1 MGRRSMSITWI
12 ILTLLTVMA
21 VMAVMAVLLFMLLK
35 RQSGLKQENSDD
47 AVRAE
52 LQRHRK
58 EMHESGSQLRQ
69 ELTSTVLNAVG
80 ELGKS
85 QAKHLEGVESRVKA
99 LTTSTESRLDKL
111 RDTVDKQ
118 LNTLRNDNKKELNEM
133 RKTVDERLQSTL
145 EKRLGESFKLVQTQL
160 KDVHEGLGEMQA
172 LATGVGDLSRVL
184 SNVKLRGTWGEYQV
198 EALLEQLFAP
208 EQYQANVET
217 KVGSGKRVEFA
228 IKMPGESGDLEKPL
242 WLPIDSKFPL
252 EDYERLMKASEEA
265 DDAGVKEASK
275 ALKRAFLVSAKD
287 IKEKYINPPDTTDF
301 AIMFLPTEGLYAEAI
316 RQPGLQQELLTK
328 HHIVPVGPTIFSAL
342 LSSLNMGFRT
352 LAIQKRS
359 SEVWQTLAAVKT
371 EFGKFGDVL
380 AKVKSQLDMA
390 SRTIDEKVLVRTKAM
405 QRKLKEVEALP
416 EARSTEILPLPA
428 PERDEDSKD

>member
-1 MGRRSMSITWI
+1 MEMTSI
-12 ILTLLTVMA
+12 ILAFLTFIA
-21 VMAVMAVLLFMLLK
+21 GLLFVFFR
-35 RQSGLKQENSDD
+35 RQNGLKQTNSDD
-47 AVRAE
+47 AVRVE

-58 EMHESGSQLRQ
+58 EMNESGSQLRQ
-69 ELTSTVLNAVG
+69 ELTSTILNTVG

-85 QAKHLEGVESRVKA
+85 QAKHLEGVESRVKT
-99 LTTSTESRLDKL
+99 LTSSTEKRLDKL

-118 LNTLRNDNKKELNEM
+118 LDTLRNDNKKELNEM

-184 SNVKLRGTWGEYQV
+184 TNVKLRGTWGEYQV

-217 KVGSGKRVEFA
+217 KIGSGKRVEFA
-228 IKMPGESGDLEKPL
+228 IKMPGESGTLDKPL

-252 EDYERLMKASEEA
+252 ADYERLMKASEEA

-275 ALKRAFLVSAKD
+275 ALRRAFLISAKD

-316 RQPGLQQELLTK
+316 RQPGLQQELLNT
-328 HHIVPVGPTIFSAL
+328 HHIIPAGPTIFSAL

-371 EFGKFGDVL
+371 EFGRFGDVL
-380 AKVKSQLDMA
+380 ARVKSQLEMA
-390 SRTIDEKVLVRTKAM
+390 SRTIDEKVLVRTRAM

-416 EARSTEILPLPA
+416 EASSAEILPLSTL
-428 PERDEDSKD
+428 EKDEDSED

>member
-1 MGRRSMSITWI
+1 MGRRSMEMTSI
-12 ILTLLTVMA
+12 ILAFLAFMA
-21 VMAVMAVLLFMLLK
+21 GLLFVFFR
-35 RQSGLKQENSDD
+35 RQNGLKQTNSDD
-47 AVRAE
+47 AVRVE

-58 EMHESGSQLRQ
+58 EMNESGSQLRQ
-69 ELTSTVLNAVG
+69 ELTSTILNTVG

-85 QAKHLEGVESRVKA
+85 QAKHLEGVESRVKT
-99 LTTSTESRLDKL
+99 LTSSTEKRLDKL

-118 LNTLRNDNKKELNEM
+118 LDTLRNDNKKELNEM

-184 SNVKLRGTWGEYQV
+184 TNVKLRGTWGEYQV

-217 KVGSGKRVEFA
+217 KIGSGKRVEFA
-228 IKMPGESGDLEKPL
+228 IKMPCESGTLDKPL

-252 EDYERLMKASEEA
+252 ADYERLMKASEEA

-275 ALKRAFLVSAKD
+275 ALRRAFLISAKD

-316 RQPGLQQELLTK
+316 RQPGLQQELLNT
-328 HHIVPVGPTIFSAL
+328 HHIIPAGPTIFSAL

-371 EFGKFGDVL
+371 EFGRFGDVL
-380 AKVKSQLDMA
+380 ARVKSQLEMA
-390 SRTIDEKVLVRTKAM
+390 SRTIDEKVLVRTRAM

-416 EARSTEILPLPA
+416 EASSAEILPLSTL
-428 PERDEDSKD
+428 EKDEDSED

>member
-1 MGRRSMSITWI
+1 MGRRSMEMTSI
-12 ILTLLTVMA
+12 ILAFLIFMA
-21 VMAVMAVLLFMLLK
+21 GLLFVFFR
-35 RQSGLKQENSDD
+35 RQNGLKQTNSDD
-47 AVRAE
+47 AVRVE

-58 EMHESGSQLRQ
+58 EMNESGSQLRQ
-69 ELTSTVLNAVG
+69 ELTSTILNTVG

-85 QAKHLEGVESRVKA
+85 QAKHLEGVESRVKT
-99 LTTSTESRLDKL
+99 LTSSTEKRLDKL

-118 LNTLRNDNKKELNEM
+118 LDTLRNDNKKELNEM

-184 SNVKLRGTWGEYQV
+184 TNVKLRGTWGEYQV

-217 KVGSGKRVEFA
+217 KIGSGKRVEFA
-228 IKMPGESGDLEKPL
+228 IKMPGESGTLDKPL

-252 EDYERLMKASEEA
+252 ADYERLMKASEEA

-275 ALKRAFLVSAKD
+275 ALRRAFLISAKD

-316 RQPGLQQELLTK
+316 RQPGLQQELLNT
-328 HHIVPVGPTIFSAL
+328 HHIIPAGPTIFSAL

-371 EFGKFGDVL
+371 EFGRFGDVL
-380 AKVKSQLDMA
+380 ARVKSQLEMA
-390 SRTIDEKVLVRTKAM
+390 SRTIDEKVLVRTRAM

-416 EARSTEILPLPA
+416 EASSAEILPLSTL
-428 PERDEDSKD
+428 EKDEDSED

>member
-1 MGRRSMSITWI
+1 MGRRSMEMTSI
-12 ILTLLTVMA
+12 ILAFLTFMA
-21 VMAVMAVLLFMLLK
+21 GLLFVFFR
-35 RQSGLKQENSDD
+35 RQNGLKQTNSDD
-47 AVRAE
+47 AVRVE

-58 EMHESGSQLRQ
+58 EMNESGSQLRQ
-69 ELTSTVLNAVG
+69 ELTSTILNTVG

-85 QAKHLEGVESRVKA
+85 QAKHLEGVESRVKT
-99 LTTSTESRLDKL
+99 LTSSTEKRLDKL

-118 LNTLRNDNKKELNEM
+118 LDTLRNDNKKELNEM

-184 SNVKLRGTWGEYQV
+184 TNVKLRGTWGEYQV

-217 KVGSGKRVEFA
+217 KIGSGKRVEFA
-228 IKMPGESGDLEKPL
+228 IKMPGESGTLDKPL

-252 EDYERLMKASEEA
+252 ADYERLMKASEEA

-275 ALKRAFLVSAKD
+275 ALRRAFLISAKD

-316 RQPGLQQELLTK
+316 RQPGLQQELLNT
-328 HHIVPVGPTIFSAL
+328 HHIIPAGPTIFSAL

-371 EFGKFGDVL
+371 EFGRFGDVL
-380 AKVKSQLDMA
+380 ARVKSQLEMA
-390 SRTIDEKVLVRTKAM
+390 SRTIDEKVLVRTRAM

-416 EARSTEILPLPA
+416 EASSAEILPLSTL
-428 PERDEDSKD
+428 EKDEDSED

>member
-1 MGRRSMSITWI
+1 MGRRSMEMTSI
-12 ILTLLTVMA
+12 ILAFLAFMA
-21 VMAVMAVLLFMLLK
+21 GLLFVFFR
-35 RQSGLKQENSDD
+35 RQNGLKQTNSDD
-47 AVRAE
+47 AVRVE

-58 EMHESGSQLRQ
+58 EMNESGSQLRQ
-69 ELTSTVLNAVG
+69 ELTSTILNTVG

-85 QAKHLEGVESRVKA
+85 QAKHLEGVESRVKT
-99 LTTSTESRLDKL
+99 LTSSTEKRLDKL

-118 LNTLRNDNKKELNEM
+118 LDTLRNDNKKELNEM

-160 KDVHEGLGEMQA
+160 KDVPEGLGEMQA

-184 SNVKLRGTWGEYQV
+184 TNVKLRGTWGEYQV

-217 KVGSGKRVEFA
+217 KIGSGKRVEFA
-228 IKMPGESGDLEKPL
+228 IKMPGESGTLDKPL

-252 EDYERLMKASEEA
+252 ADYERLMKASEEA

-275 ALKRAFLVSAKD
+275 ALRRAFLISAKD

-316 RQPGLQQELLTK
+316 RQPGLQQELLNT
-328 HHIVPVGPTIFSAL
+328 HHIIPAGPTIFSAL

-371 EFGKFGDVL
+371 EFGRFGDVL
-380 AKVKSQLDMA
+380 ARVKSQLEMA
-390 SRTIDEKVLVRTKAM
+390 SRTIDEKVLVRTRAM

-416 EARSTEILPLPA
+416 EASSAEILPLSTL
-428 PERDEDSKD
+428 EKDEDSED

>member
-1 MGRRSMSITWI
+1 MGRRSMEMTSI
-12 ILTLLTVMA
+12 ILAFLTFIA
-21 VMAVMAVLLFMLLK
+21 GLLFVFFR
-35 RQSGLKQENSDD
+35 RQNGLKQTNSDD

-58 EMHESGSQLRQ
+58 EMNESGSQLRQ
-69 ELTSTVLNAVG
+69 ELTSTILNTVG

-85 QAKHLEGVESRVKA
+85 QAKHLEGVESRVKT
-99 LTTSTESRLDKL
+99 LTSSTEKRLDKL

-118 LNTLRNDNKKELNEM
+118 LDTLRNDNKKELNEM

-184 SNVKLRGTWGEYQV
+184 TNVKLRGTWGEYQV

-217 KVGSGKRVEFA
+217 KIGSGKRVEFA
-228 IKMPGESGDLEKPL
+228 IKMPGESGTLDKPL

-252 EDYERLMKASEEA
+252 ADYERLMKASEEA

-275 ALKRAFLVSAKD
+275 ALRRAFLISAKD

-316 RQPGLQQELLTK
+316 RQPGLQQELLNT
-328 HHIVPVGPTIFSAL
+328 HHIIPAGPTIFSAL

-371 EFGKFGDVL
+371 EFGRFGDVL
-380 AKVKSQLDMA
+380 ARVKSQLEMA
-390 SRTIDEKVLVRTKAM
+390 SRTIDEKVLVRTRAM

-416 EARSTEILPLPA
+416 EASSAEILPLSTL
-428 PERDEDSKD
+428 EKDEDSED

>member
-1 MGRRSMSITWI
+1 MEMTSI
-12 ILTLLTVMA
+12 ILAFLAFMA
-21 VMAVMAVLLFMLLK
+21 GLLFVFFR
-35 RQSGLKQENSDD
+35 RQNGLKQTNSDD
-47 AVRAE
+47 AVRVE

-58 EMHESGSQLRQ
+58 EMNESGSQLRQ
-69 ELTSTVLNAVG
+69 ELTSTILNTVG

-85 QAKHLEGVESRVKA
+85 QAKHLEGVESRVKT
-99 LTTSTESRLDKL
+99 LTSSTEKRLDKL

-118 LNTLRNDNKKELNEM
+118 LDTLRNDNKKELNEM

-184 SNVKLRGTWGEYQV
+184 TNVKLRGTWGEYQV

-217 KVGSGKRVEFA
+217 KIGSGKRVEFA
-228 IKMPGESGDLEKPL
+228 IKMPGESGTLDKPL

-252 EDYERLMKASEEA
+252 ADYERLMKASEEA

-275 ALKRAFLVSAKD
+275 ALRRAFLISAKD

-316 RQPGLQQELLTK
+316 RQPGLQQELLNT
-328 HHIVPVGPTIFSAL
+328 HHIIPAGPTIFSAL

-352 LAIQKRS
+352 LAIQK
-359 SEVWQTLAAVKT
+359 TLAAVKT
-371 EFGKFGDVL
+371 EFGRFGDVL
-380 AKVKSQLDMA
+380 ARVKSQLEMA
-390 SRTIDEKVLVRTKAM
+390 SRTIDEKVLVRTRAM

-416 EARSTEILPLPA
+416 EASSAEILPLSTL
-428 PERDEDSKD
+428 EKDEDSED

>member
-1 MGRRSMSITWI
+1 MGRRSMEMTSI
-12 ILTLLTVMA
+12 ILAFLTFIA
-21 VMAVMAVLLFMLLK
+21 GLLFVFFR
-35 RQSGLKQENSDD
+35 RQNGLKQTNSDD
-47 AVRAE
+47 AVRVE

-58 EMHESGSQLRQ
+58 EMNESGSQLRQ
-69 ELTSTVLNAVG
+69 ELTSTILNTVG

-85 QAKHLEGVESRVKA
+85 QAKHLEGVESRVKT
-99 LTTSTESRLDKL
+99 LTSSTEKRLDKL

-118 LNTLRNDNKKELNEM
+118 LDTLRNDNKKELNEM

-184 SNVKLRGTWGEYQV
+184 TNVKLRGTWGEYQV

-217 KVGSGKRVEFA
+217 KIGSGKRVEFA
-228 IKMPGESGDLEKPL
+228 IKMPGESGTLDKPL

-252 EDYERLMKASEEA
+252 ADYERLMKASEEA

-275 ALKRAFLVSAKD
+275 ALRRAFLISAKD

-316 RQPGLQQELLTK
+316 RQPGLQQELLNT
-328 HHIVPVGPTIFSAL
+328 HHIIPAGPTIFSAL

-371 EFGKFGDVL
+371 EFGRFGDVL
-380 AKVKSQLDMA
+380 ARVKSQLEMA
-390 SRTIDEKVLVRTKAM
+390 SRTIDEKVLVRTRAM

-416 EARSTEILPLPA
+416 EASSAEILPLSTL
-428 PERDEDSKD
+428 EKDEDSED

>member
-1 MGRRSMSITWI
+1 MEMTSI
-12 ILTLLTVMA
+12 ILAFLTFMA
-21 VMAVMAVLLFMLLK
+21 GLLFVFFR
-35 RQSGLKQENSDD
+35 RQNGLKQTNSDD
-47 AVRAE
+47 AVRVE

-58 EMHESGSQLRQ
+58 EMNESGSQLRQ
-69 ELTSTVLNAVG
+69 ELTSTILNTVG

-85 QAKHLEGVESRVKA
+85 QAKHLEGVESRVKT
-99 LTTSTESRLDKL
+99 LTSSTEKRLDKL

-118 LNTLRNDNKKELNEM
+118 LDTLRNDNKKELNEM

-184 SNVKLRGTWGEYQV
+184 TNVKLRGTWGEYQV

-217 KVGSGKRVEFA
+217 KIGSGKRVEFA
-228 IKMPGESGDLEKPL
+228 IKMPGESGTLDKPL

-252 EDYERLMKASEEA
+252 ADYERLMKASEEA

-275 ALKRAFLVSAKD
+275 ALRRAFLISAKD

-316 RQPGLQQELLTK
+316 RQPGLQQELLNT
-328 HHIVPVGPTIFSAL
+328 HHIIPAGPTIFSAL

-371 EFGKFGDVL
+371 EFGRFGDVL
-380 AKVKSQLDMA
+380 ARVKSQLEMA
-390 SRTIDEKVLVRTKAM
+390 SRTIDEKVLVRTRAM

-416 EARSTEILPLPA
+416 EASSAEILPLSTL
-428 PERDEDSKD
+428 EKDEDSED

>member
-1 MGRRSMSITWI
+1 MGRRSMEMTSI
-12 ILTLLTVMA
+12 ILAFLTFIA
-21 VMAVMAVLLFMLLK
+21 GLLFVFFR
-35 RQSGLKQENSDD
+35 RQNGLKQTNSDD

-58 EMHESGSQLRQ
+58 EMNESGSQLRQ
-69 ELTSTVLNAVG
+69 ELTSTILNTVG

-85 QAKHLEGVESRVKA
+85 QAKHLEGVESRVKT
-99 LTTSTESRLDKL
+99 LTSSTEKRLDKL

-118 LNTLRNDNKKELNEM
+118 LDTLRNDNKKELNEM

-184 SNVKLRGTWGEYQV
+184 TNVKLRGTWGEYQV

-217 KVGSGKRVEFA
+217 KIGSGKRVEFA
-228 IKMPGESGDLEKPL
+228 IKMPGESGTLDKPL

-252 EDYERLMKASEEA
+252 ADYERLMKASEEV

-275 ALKRAFLVSAKD
+275 ALRRAFLISAKD

-316 RQPGLQQELLTK
+316 RQPGLQQELLNT
-328 HHIVPVGPTIFSAL
+328 HHIIPAGPTIFSAL

-371 EFGKFGDVL
+371 EFGRFGDVL
-380 AKVKSQLDMA
+380 ARVKSQLEMA
-390 SRTIDEKVLVRTKAM
+390 SRTIDEKVLVRTRAM

-416 EARSTEILPLPA
+416 EASSAEILPLSTL
-428 PERDEDSKD
+428 EKDEDSED

>member
-1 MGRRSMSITWI
+1 MEMTSI
-12 ILTLLTVMA
+12 ILAFLTFIA
-21 VMAVMAVLLFMLLK
+21 GLLFVFFR
-35 RQSGLKQENSDD
+35 RQNGLKQTNSDD

-58 EMHESGSQLRQ
+58 EMNESGSQLRQ
-69 ELTSTVLNAVG
+69 ELTSTILNTVG

-85 QAKHLEGVESRVKA
+85 QAKHLEGVESRVKT
-99 LTTSTESRLDKL
+99 LTSSTEKRLDKL

-118 LNTLRNDNKKELNEM
+118 LDTLRNDNKKELNEM

-184 SNVKLRGTWGEYQV
+184 TNVKLRGTWGEYQV

-217 KVGSGKRVEFA
+217 KIGSGKRVEFA
-228 IKMPGESGDLEKPL
+228 IKMPGESGTLDKPL

-252 EDYERLMKASEEA
+252 ADYERLMKASEEA

-275 ALKRAFLVSAKD
+275 ALRRAFLISAKD

-316 RQPGLQQELLTK
+316 RQPGLQQELLNT
-328 HHIVPVGPTIFSAL
+328 HHIIPAGPTIFSAL

-371 EFGKFGDVL
+371 EFGRFGDVL
-380 AKVKSQLDMA
+380 ARVKSQLEMA
-390 SRTIDEKVLVRTKAM
+390 SRTIDEKVLVRTRAM

-416 EARSTEILPLPA
+416 EASSAEILPLSTL
-428 PERDEDSKD
+428 EKDEDSED